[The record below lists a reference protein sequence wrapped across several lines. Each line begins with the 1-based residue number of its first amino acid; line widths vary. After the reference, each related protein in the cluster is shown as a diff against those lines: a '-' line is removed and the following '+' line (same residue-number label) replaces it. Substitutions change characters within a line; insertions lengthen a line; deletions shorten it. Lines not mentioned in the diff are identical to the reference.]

1 MVINNYVWL
10 LSTCNVAIASEE
22 LNLKFYL
29 ISINLKH
36 HK

>member
-1 MVINNYVWL
+1 MCDFW
-10 LSTCNVAIASEE
+10 VAAMASASEE